1 MKVLFLIGGIVLFG
15 AKLASAQTF
24 TPNVSKD
31 SVGVLTARQESLKAS
46 MKVQELKI
54 KEAEYEAEVEKLR
67 LKLLEA
73 NGNAKESA
81 AQNSGEQANTGDAKA
96 IEKLAKKAKND
107 AADAKKALTRYEKQI
122 EKVDELRNEIRTEER
137 KLTYKKPNIIFNYN

>member
-1 MKVLFLIGGIVLFG
+1 MKALVSMVGIVLFG
-15 AKLASAQTF
+15 ATLVNAQTF

-81 AQNSGEQANTGDAKA
+81 AQNSGEKSNSADAKA
-96 IEKLAKKAKND
+96 MEKLAKKAKSD
-107 AADAKKALTRYEKQI
+107 ADDAKKALARYQKQI
-122 EKVDELRNEIRTEER
+122 EKVDELRNEIRAEER
-137 KLTYKKPNIIFNYN
+137 KLTYKKPIIIYNYN

>member
-1 MKVLFLIGGIVLFG
+1 MKALLLMVGIMLFG
-15 AKLASAQTF
+15 ATLANAQTF

-31 SVGVLTARQESLKAS
+31 SLGVLTARQESLKAS

-81 AQNSGEQANTGDAKA
+81 AQNSGEKPNGADAKA
-96 IEKLAKKAKND
+96 MEKLAKKAKSD
-107 AADAKKALTRYEKQI
+107 AEDAKKALTRYQKQI
-122 EKVDELRNEIRTEER
+122 EKVDELRNEIRAQER
-137 KLTYKKPNIIFNYN
+137 KLTYKKPVIIYNYN

>member
-1 MKVLFLIGGIVLFG
+1 MLFG
-15 AKLASAQTF
+15 VKLVNAQTF
-24 TPNVSKD
+24 APNVSKD

-73 NGNAKESA
+73 NGNAKEFA
-81 AQNSGEQANTGDAKA
+81 AQNSNQQSNTGDAKA
-96 IEKLAKKAKND
+96 MEKLAKKAKNA
-107 AADAKKALTRYEKQI
+107 AADAKKALSRYEKQL
-122 EKVDELRNEIRTEER
+122 EKVDELRNEIRVEER
-137 KLTYKKPNIIFNYN
+137 KLTYKKPIIIYSYN

>member
-1 MKVLFLIGGIVLFG
+1 MLFLIGGIVLFG